1 MITVICEFHDGMKE
15 CIRSSDGT
23 CSKPFDVNQGLRPAC
38 VLSPLLFNVFIAAVL
53 IVVLQKFNEDVDVLA
68 ELTHPQEQPRE
79 TRPESPTDCVRR
91 DVWGMLYADL
101 DHTSRTLQ
109 EITYCPHRAP
119 LGIIGAR

>member
-68 ELTHPQEQPRE
+68 ELTHPTGTAAGNK
-79 TRPESPTDCVRR
+79 TRVPDRLRTQRR
-91 DVWGMLYADL
+91 LGYAI
-101 DHTSRTLQ
+101 R
-109 EITYCPHRAP
+109 
-119 LGIIGAR
+119 